1 MSLFYSPT
9 DSTACKED
17 EFRCIST
24 GRCIP
29 STWQCDRTVDCLD
42 HSDETDCAGM
52 LHSCVF

>member
-9 DSTACKED
+9 D
-17 EFRCIST
+17 CIST